1 MGVLFLLLVD
11 TMAINLH
18 IPARDAI
25 FPVPGVRIGTAAAG
39 VRKAGR
45 RDLTVFLLAEGA
57 SVAGVFTRNRFRAA
71 PVLVS
76 EAHLAAGHGIRALV
90 VNTGNANAGTGE
102 PGMRAAQQTC
112 EALASHLGLR
122 PEQILPFS
130 TGVILEPLPIDRM
143 IAALPSAID
152 AASDDQW
159 FEAAHSIMTTDTQPK
174 IHSRRITLGD
184 TPVAV
189 TGISKGAGM
198 IRPNMATMLGFLA
211 TDAGLAPDLLQP
223 LTRRIADQSFNRI
236 TVDGD
241 TSTNDSFIIIATGA
255 SGVHI
260 QSGDDPRYAPLV
272 EALTEAARDLAQK
285 IVRDAEG
292 ATKFITIRVED
303 AASADEALQVAYAI
317 AHSPLVKTAFYAS
330 DPNLGR
336 ILAAIGYAGI
346 DDLDVDRVRL
356 WLGDVQ
362 VARDGGRD
370 PDYRED
376 DGQRIMRE
384 AEILVRV
391 SLGRGEAVETIYTC
405 DFSHEYVS
413 INADYRS

>member
-1 MGVLFLLLVD
+1 
-11 TMAINLH
+11 MAINLH

-25 FPVPGVRIGTAAAG
+25 HSVSGVRIGTAEAG

-45 RDLTVFLLAEGA
+45 RDLTVLLLDDGA

-71 PVLVS
+71 PVQVS
-76 EAHLAAGHGIRALV
+76 EAHLAAGLGIRALV

-102 PGMRAAQQTC
+102 PGLRAARQTC
-112 EALASHLGLR
+112 EALASRLGLR
-122 PEQILPFS
+122 AEQVLPFS
-130 TGVILEPLPIDRM
+130 TGVILEPLPVERIVD
-143 IAALPSAID
+143 ALPAAIAD
-152 AASDDQW
+152 AAADHW

-174 IHSRRITLGD
+174 IHSRRVTLGD

-211 TDAGLAPDLLQP
+211 TDAGLAPALLQP
-223 LTRRIADQSFNRI
+223 LVRRIADQSFNRI

-241 TSTNDSFIIIATGA
+241 TSTNDSFIVVATGA

-260 QSGDDPRYAPLV
+260 ESTDDPRYAPLA
-272 EALTEAARDLAQK
+272 EALTDAARDLAQK

-292 ATKFITIRVED
+292 ATKFMTIRVED
-303 AASADEALQVAYAI
+303 AATTDEALRVAYAI

-346 DDLDVDRVRL
+346 DDLDVGRIRL

-370 PDYRED
+370 PGYREE

-391 SLGRGEAVETIYTC
+391 SLGRGEVCDTVYTC

>member
-1 MGVLFLLLVD
+1 
-11 TMAINLH
+11 MAINLH
-18 IPARDAI
+18 IPAPDAI

-45 RDLTVFLLAEGA
+45 PDLTVFVLADGA
-57 SVAGVFTRNRFRAA
+57 SVSGVFTRNRFRAA

-76 EAHLAAGHGIRALV
+76 EAHLAAGHSIRALV
-90 VNTGNANAGTGE
+90 INTGNANAGTGE
-102 PGMRAAQQTC
+102 PGLRAAQQTC
-112 EALASHLGLR
+112 EALASHLGIH

-130 TGVILEPLPIDRM
+130 TGVILEPLPVDRM
-143 IAALPSAID
+143 IAALPAAI
-152 AASDDQW
+152 ANVSDNRW

-174 IHSRRITLGD
+174 IHSRQIMLGD
-184 TPVAV
+184 TPIAI

-211 TDAGLAPDLLQP
+211 TDAGLAPELLQR
-223 LTRRIADQSFNRI
+223 LVRRIADQSFNRI

-241 TSTNDSFIIIATGA
+241 TSTNDSFIIIASGA
-255 SGVHI
+255 GGVHI
-260 QSGDDPRYAPLV
+260 QSEDDPRYAPLA

-303 AASADEALQVAYAI
+303 AGTDDEALQVAYAI

-336 ILAAIGYAGI
+336 ILAAVGYAGI
-346 DDLDVDRVRL
+346 ADLDVGRVRL
-356 WLGDVQ
+356 WLGDVL

-370 PDYRED
+370 PDYREE
-376 DGQRIMRE
+376 DGQRIMHE

-391 SLGRGEAVETIYTC
+391 SLGRGQAAQTVYTC

>member
-1 MGVLFLLLVD
+1 
-11 TMAINLH
+11 
-18 IPARDAI
+18 
-25 FPVPGVRIGTAAAG
+25 
-39 VRKAGR
+39 
-45 RDLTVFLLAEGA
+45 
-57 SVAGVFTRNRFRAA
+57 
-71 PVLVS
+71 
-76 EAHLAAGHGIRALV
+76 
-90 VNTGNANAGTGE
+90 
-102 PGMRAAQQTC
+102 
-112 EALASHLGLR
+112 
-122 PEQILPFS
+122 
-130 TGVILEPLPIDRM
+130 
-143 IAALPSAID
+143 
-152 AASDDQW
+152 
-159 FEAAHSIMTTDTQPK
+159 
-174 IHSRRITLGD
+174 
-184 TPVAV
+184 
-189 TGISKGAGM
+189 
-198 IRPNMATMLGFLA
+198 
-211 TDAGLAPDLLQP
+211 
-223 LTRRIADQSFNRI
+223 
-236 TVDGD
+236 
-241 TSTNDSFIIIATGA
+241 

-260 QSGDDPRYAPLV
+260 QSGDDPRYAPLA

-391 SLGRGEAVETIYTC
+391 SLGRGQAADTVYTC
-405 DFSHEYVS
+405 DFSHEYIS